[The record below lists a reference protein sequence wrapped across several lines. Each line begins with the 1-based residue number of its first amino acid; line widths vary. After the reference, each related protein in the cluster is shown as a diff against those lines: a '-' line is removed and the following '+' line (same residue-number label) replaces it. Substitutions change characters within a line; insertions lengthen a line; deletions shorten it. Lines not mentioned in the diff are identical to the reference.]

1 MTKVLKFKIEE
12 GSAKIRNEGVGDDEK
27 DYELDIWAGLVPIE
41 RSYGEPI
48 SDPLLKK
55 GIDISPSVLKLKD
68 EKL

>member
-1 MTKVLKFKIEE
+1 
-12 GSAKIRNEGVGDDEK
+12 
-27 DYELDIWAGLVPIE
+27 LDIWAGLVPIE

-55 GIDISPSVLKLKD
+55 GIDMSPSVLKLKD